1 MPASSTV
8 HPRRLWQNA
17 SLVGWL
23 GLLVAA
29 SLPGCTPPQRPPV
42 AATGQ
47 RVVTGSVPFDRFF
60 AESNDAWHAVETAQ
74 RELPDARAALAR
86 RLGLPEDAASDVLG
100 ARLRDRTARLAQEGL
115 TLELEFTGIE
125 ADAAEDSAAPEAEA
139 AGERA
144 SAIPSRPPAT
154 PTATLRTPGREP
166 EARELRVLEV
176 LAQAALSAALTY
188 AEMSSVQRR
197 IQPLRES
204 VAPLRGQLEAT
215 FADASQRARVQQEL
229 SDADAQLEPLHERAR
244 GVANDADTLISILDE
259 GANTVGTTARRR
271 PLRDAPP
278 RDPAGRPP
286 VPRDAPAPS
295 DRPARPAAAKPSLPA
310 EGARDFEP

>member
-1 MPASSTV
+1 
-8 HPRRLWQNA
+8 
-17 SLVGWL
+17 
-23 GLLVAA
+23 
-29 SLPGCTPPQRPPV
+29 
-42 AATGQ
+42 
-47 RVVTGSVPFDRFF
+47 VPFDRFF
-60 AESNDAWHAVETAQ
+60 AEANDAWHAVETAQ

-100 ARLRDRTARLAQEGL
+100 ARLRERTARLAQEGL
-115 TLELEFTGIE
+115 TLELEFTGVE
-125 ADAAEDSAAPEAEA
+125 TDAADDNATPETEA

-197 IQPLRES
+197 IQALRES
-204 VAPLRGQLEAT
+204 VAPLRGQLDAA
-215 FADASQRARVQQEL
+215 FPDASQRARARQEL
-229 SDADAQLEPLHERAR
+229 SDAEAQLEPLHERAR
-244 GVANDADTLISILDE
+244 SVANAADILISILDE

-278 RDPAGRPP
+278 RDAAGRPP
-286 VPRDAPAPS
+286 GPRDAPTPA
-295 DRPARPAAAKPSLPA
+295 DRPARPAAAKPSAPA
-310 EGARDFEP
+310 EGTRDFEP